1 MEFEKM
7 TAEEAAASL
16 QRHPVALLPIGAV
29 EAHGAHLPLG
39 TDNTLA
45 AGVARMVAERLEHAV
60 ILPTIPYG
68 QVWSLRDFPGTLSVS
83 NEVLIGLI
91 ADIGR
96 SLYRQGIRVLAI
108 INGHVGNQV
117 AMKEAARVLYE
128 ECPLKVLYLTYPG
141 VGQVINQVCESERAH
156 PSYFH
161 ACEIETSYMLYVA
174 PDEVKMDKAVSD
186 TPEFPP
192 EFEVMNVPW
201 REITKTGVLGDA
213 TLATAEKGKAIID
226 TAVDNIIRLIE
237 KVEGDLK
244 I

>member
-1 MEFEKM
+1 MEWTKM
-7 TAEEAAASL
+7 TAETAEAALA
-16 QRHPVALLPIGAV
+16 RHPVALLPMGAV

-39 TDNTLA
+39 TDNLLA
-45 AGVARMVAERLEHAV
+45 EGVARMVAERLDHAL
-60 ILPTIPYG
+60 ILPTIGYG

-96 SLYRQGIRVLAI
+96 SLYRQGVKVLAI

-141 VGQVINQVCESERAH
+141 VGGVISEVIESERAH

-174 PDEVKMDKAVSD
+174 PEQVDMAKAVND
-186 TPEFPP
+186 PPTFPP

-201 REITKTGVLGDA
+201 REVTRTGVLGDA
-213 TLATAEKGKAIID
+213 TLATAAKGKAIID
-226 TAVDNIIRLIE
+226 KAVDNIVALIR
-237 KVEGDLK
+237 KVEGDL
-244 I
+244 